1 MTPITRISRLR
12 SCGVFR
18 SFTWPPNLPEFKRYN
33 LIYGWNGTGKTTLSR
48 IFRNLGRREQP
59 ETGEVVL
66 RTEDRNVT
74 GEEFPQSNLQVRV
87 FNRDFIEQSVFS
99 VKSGEMPSIFVLGT
113 ESAEK
118 QQEVERLKQQ
128 LVIAQSQFESAESNK
143 NKASQ
148 NFDRFCIDRAR
159 VIKDTLRSSGQNSY
173 NNYNKSDFRDEAT
186 KMLKSGD
193 RATYRLTEAD
203 RGRLLSQHQATP
215 KDKVTELAYAMPNLE
230 SVTDRVS
237 ELLQTTVVSAAI
249 DTLKDDAEL
258 ASWIRQG
265 LALHQGRDIEKCQFC
280 EQALPEHRL
289 AALEG
294 HFNDHYEQFIQRIN
308 QEIDTLKKM
317 ERRLK
322 EFESALP
329 NEEKLYD
336 EYHAEFRVAKTQ
348 LTDVLQQLEEFLN
361 AATQALE
368 GKKSK
373 VFESAKLDIET
384 PPLKAEAAANLNSLI
399 QKHNQASKELETRRK
414 KARKRLADD
423 MIAENLEEFVNLK
436 EGTDT
441 TKTTVETTKK
451 EVEHLGAKVLRLERE
466 ITEHRR
472 PAEELNEELRKYLGH
487 DELRVEIK
495 ETGYTITR
503 GRMPANSLSEGETTA
518 IALLYFLKSLQGRDF
533 TLENGVVVLD
543 DPVSSLDANA
553 LFLASGL
560 IRERTKDAGQLF
572 VLTHNFS
579 FFRQVR
585 NWFRH
590 VKGQNKSNK
599 DKRPVRFFMLEPSSE
614 DNVRSSTIRSLD
626 PLLEKYESEYHYLF
640 SQVYQASNSSESRS
654 LGKNYI
660 LPNIARRM
668 LETFLAFRFPH
679 ISSGNLREKLKKV
692 QFDET
697 KKLRIIRFL
706 NTYSHSLAVG
716 EPEHDLTALAEGSG
730 VLNDLLEMIRSV
742 DEAHHSAMVQ
752 LCKSEGELS
761 AGGR

>member
-1 MTPITRISRLR
+1 M
-12 SCGVFR
+12 
-18 SFTWPPNLPEFKRYN
+18 PP
-33 LIYGWNGTGKTTLSR
+33 
-48 IFRNLGRREQP
+48 
-59 ETGEVVL
+59 
-66 RTEDRNVT
+66 
-74 GEEFPQSNLQVRV
+74 
-87 FNRDFIEQSVFS
+87 
-99 VKSGEMPSIFVLGT
+99 IFVLGKK
-113 ESAEK
+113 SAEK
-118 QQEVERLKQQ
+118 QQEVEKLKRQ
-128 LVIAQSQFESAESNK
+128 LASVQLQLGSAERDKDN
-143 NKASQ
+143 ASQ

-159 VIKDTLRSSGQNSY
+159 VIKVTLRSSEQDSY
-173 NNYNKSDFRDEAT
+173 SNYHKSKFRDEAT
-186 KMLKSGD
+186 KMLQSRHHD
-193 RATYRLTEAD
+193 TYLLTEAN
-203 RGRLLSQHQATP
+203 REKLLVRHRATP

-230 SVTDRVS
+230 LITERVS

-265 LALHQGRDIEKCQFC
+265 LALHQGRDIEKCRFC

-308 QEIDTLKKM
+308 KEIDTLEQM

-322 EFESALP
+322 KFESALP
-329 NEEKLYD
+329 NAGKLHN

-348 LTDVLQQLEEFLN
+348 LTNVLQQLEEFLN

-373 VFESAKLDIET
+373 VFESAKLDIEM
-384 PPLKAEAAANLNSLI
+384 PPVKAEAIANLNSFI
-399 QKHNQASKELETRRK
+399 QKHNQASKDLETRRK
-414 KARKRLADD
+414 EARKRLADD
-423 MIAENLEEFVNLK
+423 MIAANLEEFANL
-436 EGTDT
+436 EEDADT
-441 TKTTVETTKK
+441 ARAAVEATKK
-451 EVEHLGAKVLRLERE
+451 EVQRLDAEILRLEQE

-503 GRMPANSLSEGETTA
+503 GRMPVNSLSEGETTA

-752 LCKSEGELS
+752 LCESEGELS